1 MNTPKVSVLMSVY
14 NSEKYLAQSIESVL
28 NQTFEDFEFIII
40 DDGSKDLSFDILKSF
55 AAKDNRINISSR
67 ENRGIPCTRNEML
80 NKAQGEFIAVMDSD
94 DIALSDRLALQ
105 VAFLQQNPEVVCV
118 SGAFEIIDDCG
129 RFLTCLELPEDDDEI
144 QRLALA
150 GHSSVWHPCAMFR
163 REAALKVGGY
173 EETMPSS
180 HDLDLWLKLGEVGKL
195 ANLKTPLL
203 KYRLHMSSISGRLG
217 LAQRNEGREACE
229 RAWKRRGIEGKFE
242 AEEPWRPLDTR
253 ESQFQFM
260 LQYGW
265 WAFNSGQRETAI
277 IYGTRAISALP
288 FRIEGWKLLVC
299 AAVKPVPS
307 HVTQSS
313 KNLL

>member
-1 MNTPKVSVLMSVY
+1 MSVY
-14 NSEKYLAQSIESVL
+14 NSENYLVQTIESVL
-28 NQTFEDFEFIII
+28 NQTFQDFEFIII
-40 DDGSKDLSFDILKSF
+40 DDGSQDSSFDTLKSF
-55 AAKDNRINISSR
+55 AAKDNRINVTSR
-67 ENRGIPCTRNEML
+67 ENRGIPRTRNEML

-94 DIALSDRLALQ
+94 DIALPDRLALQ

-118 SGAFEIIDDCG
+118 SGAFEIIDDRG
-129 RFLTCLELPEDDDEI
+129 RFLTRLELPEHDDEI

-150 GHSSVWHPCAMFR
+150 GHCSIWHPCAMFR

-173 EETMPSS
+173 EESMPSS

-203 KYRLHMSSISGRLG
+203 KYRLHMNSISERLG
-217 LAQRNEGREACE
+217 LAQRDEGREACE

-253 ESQFQFM
+253 QSRFQFM

-265 WAFNSGQRETAI
+265 WAFNSGQRQTAI
-277 IYGTRAISALP
+277 IYGTRAILALP
-288 FRIEGWKLLVC
+288 FRVEGWKLLAC
-299 AAVKPVPS
+299 AAVKPMPPQA
-307 HVTQSS
+307 TRLS
-313 KNLL
+313 KTLP